1 MWEEMMRDPCEKMAK
16 NMQNPCKTLGVRF
29 GMLSSYGVL
38 LDVMGLKLGVPLPGQ
53 VVWST

>member
-1 MWEEMMRDPCEKMAK
+1 MRDPCEKMAK

-29 GMLSSYGVL
+29 GKLSSYGVL